1 LIDRQDQEFA
11 GICLQLLYKKFDT
24 PMRASRTSP
33 SPTRYTND
41 RPSTAQDNPQGAP
54 LNPAIADD
62 QNTQENPPA
71 TRTDQTEGQGRSVVG
86 DRETGQPGSSVP
98 ATATHSTEALSEE
111 PELPPDYFHELD
123 RLLGLNPSD
132 LDDFDNPSAEAS
144 DGETFPE
151 DPLSPEILAQFSG
164 ASSDSHGGTWG
175 VLAQNQAVVSP
186 YEPQELR
193 VSSIPMGSDRAVTRR
208 LGEGGR
214 ASPAAAANPTIALSK
229 ALDLGQGFCES
240 PEWQHLAKTQDL
252 ALLAKLVTSS
262 LRGTKNPN
270 LKPML
275 RRLVEEMAAK
285 PKLAERVFVRLQGAD
300 ESCGDRVSLGLSW
313 AEEEW
318 LAQPVWE
325 GALNHDLPKVI
336 EIARQVFRRR
346 LIEELARQK
355 VEDINKVR
363 LAANQPE
370 HTEDVETLLAL
381 LAGLHGPLELG
392 GQKPDA
398 EFTDFRISRVTLE
411 EIESAKWKVL
421 AREGEQ
427 GGKRLWEFLA
437 TWTPWQE
444 AVLGDLYPDEVAAIK
459 NVLSD
464 PDRPVRLE
472 REATTEIE
480 KANVTIE
487 SVPIQFRQGHI
498 TRRASQLEQEEAL
511 QLWLPLTMKAWS
523 NRED

>member
-98 ATATHSTEALSEE
+98 ATAAHSTEALSEE

-164 ASSDSHGGTWG
+164 ASSDSYGGTWG

-193 VSSIPMGSDRAVTRR
+193 VSYLPMGSDRAVTRR

-240 PEWQHLAKTQDL
+240 PEWQHLAITQDL

-300 ESCGDRVSLGLSW
+300 ESCADRVSLALSW

-318 LAQPVWE
+318 LAQPVWD
-325 GALNHDLPKVI
+325 GTLNQDLPKVV
-336 EIARQVFRRR
+336 EIGRQVFRRR
-346 LIEELARQK
+346 CIGRLAQEK
-355 VEDINKVR
+355 VEAINKER
-363 LAANQPE
+363 RAANRPE
-370 HTEDVETLLAL
+370 HPEDIETHLAL
-381 LAGLHGPLELG
+381 LAGVGNRLELG
-392 GQKPDA
+392 GEKPDA
-398 EFTDFRISRVTLE
+398 SYTDYAISGVTPE
-411 EIESAKWKVL
+411 DIEIAERAVL
-421 AREGEQ
+421 TEEGEHF
-427 GGKRLWEFLA
+427 WDSLA
-437 TWTPWQE
+437 TWEPWQE
-444 AVLGDLYPDEVAAIK
+444 VVLSARFPDDVAEIK
-459 NVLSD
+459 NILSD
-464 PDRPVRLE
+464 PDRPARLE
-472 REATTEIE
+472 REAAAAVEN
-480 KANVTIE
+480 ANVPIE
-487 SVPIQFRQGHI
+487 FRQDAI
-498 TRRASQLEQEEAL
+498 TRAVNQRGQEEEL
-511 QLWLPLTMKAWS
+511 QLWLPLTRKAWS
-523 NRED
+523 NQ